1 LKNSSVKSGAGQG
14 IFSMNEKD
22 FKEHIKDLVH
32 GHHRPEEHDWE
43 NSERRSAHDESKTTR
58 TGSKAAGTRSRSSR
72 GRAKSHAKPHR
83 AGA

>member
-14 IFSMNEKD
+14 IFSMNEKE

-43 NSERRSAHDESKTTR
+43 NSEKEVCAR
-58 TGSKAAGTRSRSSR
+58 
-72 GRAKSHAKPHR
+72 
-83 AGA
+83 